1 MDFRV
6 RYWNDL
12 VDLGDGGKVKD
23 LPFIGLAGHEAGQVV
38 HMDALHDDDD
48 RAGAFVV
55 EAGQQGVLEPLVGGV
70 ALGFGMGVV
79 GLQRIVDNNQVA
91 AAAGERAADRSGQ
104 PKSPCRQLNFCL

>member
-1 MDFRV
+1 
-6 RYWNDL
+6 
-12 VDLGDGGKVKD
+12 
-23 LPFIGLAGHEAGQVV
+23 
-38 HMDALHDDDD
+38 MDALHDDDD

-55 EAGQQGVLEPLVGGV
+55 EAGQQGVLEPFVGGV

-104 PKSPCRQLNFCL
+104 PKSPCRQLNFGL

>member
-6 RYWNDL
+6 RYPNDL
-12 VDLGDGGKVKD
+12 VDLGDGGQVED
-23 LPFIGLAGHEAGQVV
+23 LPFIGLAGHEAGKVI

-55 EAGQQGVLEPLVGGV
+55 EAGQQGALEPFVDRI

-79 GLQRIVDNNQVA
+79 RLQRIVDDNQVA

-104 PKSPCRQLNFCL
+104 PRPPCRQLDFGF